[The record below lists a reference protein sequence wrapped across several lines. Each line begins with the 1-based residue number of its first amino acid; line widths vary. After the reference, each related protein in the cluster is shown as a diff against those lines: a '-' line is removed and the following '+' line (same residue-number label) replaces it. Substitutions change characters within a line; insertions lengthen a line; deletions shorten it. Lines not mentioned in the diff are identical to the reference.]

1 MYVVNTDF
9 KRPGKDLIERAA
21 DTFACIAGQAA
32 GRRSVMDSGIRPL
45 SRGWRFAGP
54 AFTVFSENPLD
65 TLISRVALKYAK
77 PGDVLVVDA
86 GGRTEAA
93 AWGATMAW
101 AAKEVGI
108 VGIVIDGVVLTTEL
122 LIDREGMP
130 IFCRGST
137 TGHVGGDGP
146 GSINEPV
153 ICGRVI
159 VKPGDIIIADEDGV
173 VSLPLERAKALLDK
187 AGQGRSKP
195 FPPESRKVPFN
206 SRGHE
211 DKLRKLPDIEWK

>member
-9 KRPGKDLIERAA
+9 ERPAKDLVARAA

-54 AFTVFSENPLD
+54 AFTVFAENPLD
-65 TLISRVALKYAK
+65 TLISRVALKYTK
-77 PGDVLVVDA
+77 PGDVLVIDA

-101 AAKEVGI
+101 AAKEVG
-108 VGIVIDGVVLTTEL
+108 VAGIVIDGVVLTTEL

-137 TGHVGGDGP
+137 TGHLGGDGP
-146 GSINEPV
+146 GSLNEPI

-173 VSLPLERAKALLDK
+173 VSLPRERAKALLDK

-211 DKLRKLPDIEWK
+211 DKLRKLPNIEWK